1 MTTTPD
7 ERAGAGPLL
16 ERADAAAATSPDEAA
31 ALYRE
36 LLAASPEL
44 VAARLELDTTLSV
57 ASRDALFPLGEIEG
71 AEPHANYG
79 IAPDGGFVMIR
90 RTQLPKLVLIQNV
103 DRALAD
109 RP

>member
-1 MTTTPD
+1 MQISTNGGTEPVWSA
-7 ERAGAGPLL
+7 AGNELFYRTSGP
-16 ERADAAAATSPDEAA
+16 SG
-31 ALYRE
+31 
-36 LLAASPEL
+36 PEL